1 MNKGDIITQRQSNI
15 ELLRV
20 ISMFWVLLGH
30 YYVLSEY
37 STVDTISFNWIG
49 MQFLGAWS
57 KVAVDI
63 FVIIT
68 GYFLVNQN
76 FRWNKVLK
84 LLSCTYFWGIAVLI
98 FALGLGI
105 SVKTDYIYK
114 SLFPLTPLNWF
125 ARSYLLLY
133 ISIPLFNKLINKVNQ
148 IQLGLIIVGL
158 TTLFYIIPTLISTF
172 ISGGGYLTSYFTFG
186 TMYMIGAYIQKYGN
200 FKLNKISIYVGTASS
215 FLIIASIIWNDYHMS
230 TQADIMYLAHKGN
243 SIVGLLAAIGIFTVF
258 KNLKCKYNRWINIL
272 ASTTFAVYLI
282 HNNPIISDW
291 LWNTVV
297 YADRYLESPFF
308 LLHMLGVTTLIFGVC
323 SILELMRLR
332 IAKYC
337 NNIMCR

>member
-76 FRWNKVLK
+76 FRWNKILK

-172 ISGGGYLTSYFTFG
+172 ISGGGYLTRSRRG
-186 TMYMIGAYIQKYGN
+186 RRG
-200 FKLNKISIYVGTASS
+200 
-215 FLIIASIIWNDYHMS
+215 
-230 TQADIMYLAHKGN
+230 
-243 SIVGLLAAIGIFTVF
+243 
-258 KNLKCKYNRWINIL
+258 
-272 ASTTFAVYLI
+272 
-282 HNNPIISDW
+282 
-291 LWNTVV
+291 
-297 YADRYLESPFF
+297 
-308 LLHMLGVTTLIFGVC
+308 
-323 SILELMRLR
+323 
-332 IAKYC
+332 
-337 NNIMCR
+337 

>member
-76 FRWNKVLK
+76 FRWNKILK

-200 FKLNKISIYVGTASS
+200 FKLNKISIYVGTTSS